1 MSKVFVSNIHVD
13 VNEKQLNELFSTI
26 GKVTSVKILKDN
38 NNEGIS
44 RGFGFVEFTSRDDAT
59 AAIKNLNGRELGG
72 RNLAVSHDRS
82 AEIQNIN
89 APSERAANI
98 ARNEERSKFG
108 PPLGFFRAQPLD
120 LGIRRKKK
128 ADPFEEDPTQKIDF
142 KDAKTL
148 IRFMSDRGRIMPRR
162 MTGLN
167 AYNQRKIAIAIKRA
181 QHLGLLPITN
191 AN

>member
-13 VNEKQLNELFSTI
+13 VNEKQLHELFSTVAEVI
-26 GKVTSVKILKDN
+26 SVKILKDN
-38 NNEGIS
+38 SNEGIS
-44 RGFGFVEFTSRDDAT
+44 RGFGFVEFGNREEAKL
-59 AAIKNLNGRELGG
+59 AIKNLNGKELGG
-72 RNLAVSHDRS
+72 KNLAVSHDRS
-82 AEIQNIN
+82 AEIQNMN

-128 ADPFEEDPTQKIDF
+128 ADPFEEDPSQKIDF
-142 KDAKTL
+142 KDSKML
-148 IRFMSDRGRIMPRR
+148 IRYMSDRGRILPRR

-167 AYNQRKIAIAIKRA
+167 AYNQRKIAQAIKRA